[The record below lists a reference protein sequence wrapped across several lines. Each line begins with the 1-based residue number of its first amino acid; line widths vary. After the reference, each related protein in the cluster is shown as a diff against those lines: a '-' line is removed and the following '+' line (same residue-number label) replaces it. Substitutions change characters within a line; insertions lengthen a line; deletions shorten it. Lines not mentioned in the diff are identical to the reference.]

1 LNKYSRIFHHISP
14 QDVKRNL
21 KEKIDMEKIKE
32 NIKLLEEERKI
43 FIKRESES
51 IKSNW
56 RDDLTE
62 V

>member
-1 LNKYSRIFHHISP
+1 
-14 QDVKRNL
+14 
-21 KEKIDMEKIKE
+21 MEKIKE

>member
-1 LNKYSRIFHHISP
+1 MNKYSRIFHHISP

>member
-1 LNKYSRIFHHISP
+1 MNKYSRIFHHISP

-43 FIKRESES
+43 LIKRESEP

>member
-1 LNKYSRIFHHISP
+1 MNKYSRIFHHISP

-43 FIKRESES
+43 FIKRESEP

>member
-1 LNKYSRIFHHISP
+1 
-14 QDVKRNL
+14 
-21 KEKIDMEKIKE
+21 MEKIKE

-43 FIKRESES
+43 LIKRESEP